1 MLMVESDGKALLR
14 SCGIAVPE
22 GTVVAAGE
30 TPTLSGAD
38 PWIVKAQV
46 PVGGRGKAGGVIRCD
61 NAAAVNATLKRM
73 FDISIKGHL
82 VHRCLVEHPATGTE
96 TYLSLMLDPANYGVR
111 VTLIREGGVNVEES
125 GLSEHNS
132 RLCEPEHTAI
142 VAALRELTAEPA
154 LLDVGDKL
162 ARLFLDRELILAEI
176 NPLFVGANSCV
187 AGDAK
192 LVVDLNAAE
201 RQPEIA
207 RLIEAAPEI
216 YPDAVRKLRDGFD
229 YVEVD
234 PKGEI
239 GLLTTGAGLSMM
251 LIDEMTA
258 RGGKPLNFCDIRTG
272 LLRGDPTRLIKV
284 LGWIGE
290 RDVKVL
296 LVNIFAGI
304 TDLAEFAEL
313 LCVALERT
321 PSLKAPI
328 VARIVGSRVDK
339 ARAIF
344 AAKRPDIAVEEQL
357 TAALG
362 RVDAILRGAAS

>member
-1 MLMVESDGKALLR
+1 MLMVES
-14 SCGIAVPE
+14 
-22 GTVVAAGE
+22 
-30 TPTLSGAD
+30 
-38 PWIVKAQV
+38 
-46 PVGGRGKAGGVIRCD
+46 GGRGKAGGVIRCD
-61 NAAAVNATLKRM
+61 SAAAVNATLKRM

-125 GLSEHNS
+125 GLSDSS
-132 RLCEPEHTAI
+132 R
-142 VAALRELTAEPA
+142 LRELTAEPA

-162 ARLFLDRELILAEI
+162 GRLFLDRELILAEI

-192 LVVDLNAAE
+192 LIVDLNAAE

-239 GLLTTGAGLSMM
+239 GMLTTGAGLSMM
-251 LIDEMTA
+251 LIDEITA

-290 RDVKVL
+290 RGVKVL

-313 LCVALERT
+313 LCVALERA

-328 VARIVGSRVDK
+328 VARIVGNRVDK

-362 RVDAILRGAAS
+362 LVDAIVRRAAS

>member
-46 PVGGRGKAGGVIRCD
+46 PVGGRGRAGGVIRCD
-61 NAAAVNATLKRM
+61 SAAAVNATLKRM

-142 VAALRELTAEPA
+142 VAALRELTAELA
-154 LLDVGDKL
+154 LLDFGDKL
-162 ARLFLDRELILAEI
+162 ARLFLDRELIPAEI

-229 YVEVD
+229 YVGSAVSSRSAATMAVCS
-234 PKGEI
+234 G
-239 GLLTTGAGLSMM
+239 SQ
-251 LIDEMTA
+251 
-258 RGGKPLNFCDIRTG
+258 RR
-272 LLRGDPTRLIKV
+272 
-284 LGWIGE
+284 
-290 RDVKVL
+290 
-296 LVNIFAGI
+296 
-304 TDLAEFAEL
+304 L
-313 LCVALERT
+313 LCSDNPLSSTLTPPSRISVTRT
-321 PSLKAPI
+321 P
-328 VARIVGSRVDK
+328 
-339 ARAIF
+339 
-344 AAKRPDIAVEEQL
+344 
-357 TAALG
+357 
-362 RVDAILRGAAS
+362 